1 MLNLNVNNETSKLK
15 AVVLG
20 TALSLGPTPK
30 LEDCY
35 DPKSREHVLNNTYPI
50 EEDLI
55 KEMQEFFDVLKKYN
69 VTVYR
74 PEKIEN
80 YNQIFSRDIAFVIEN
95 KFVFANVVEDRAKE
109 IQGIKHV
116 YDQIEDQNIIHLPE
130 SCHVEGGDVMLCGN
144 YIFIGTYSADDYSKY
159 ITARTNSQAVDVIEK
174 LFPNKTIIPF
184 ELLKSNDD
192 ARNSALHLDCC
203 LQPVGNNKAIT
214 CPDGFLDK
222 NQYQWIVDLFGADNI
237 FEISREEMY
246 NMHCNIFSIDK
257 NVVVSDRTFTRLNT
271 WLEENN
277 FIVEKI
283 KYTEV
288 SKQGGLLRC
297 STLPLIR
304 EN

>member
-1 MLNLNVNNETSKLK
+1 
-15 AVVLG
+15 
-20 TALSLGPTPK
+20 
-30 LEDCY
+30 
-35 DPKSREHVLNNTYPI
+35 
-50 EEDLI
+50 
-55 KEMQEFFDVLKKYN
+55 MQEFYDILKKYN
-69 VTVYR
+69 VTIYR

-109 IQGIKHV
+109 IQGIKYV

-144 YIFIGTYSADDYSKY
+144 YVFIGTYSADDYSKY

-174 LFPNKTIIPF
+174 LFPNKTVMPF

-237 FEISREEMY
+237 FEISRDEMY

-257 NVVVSDRTFTRLNT
+257 NVVVSDRAFTRLNT

>member
-50 EEDLI
+50 EEDLTQ
-55 KEMQEFFDVLKKYN
+55 EMQEFYDILKKYN
-69 VTVYR
+69 VTIYR

-144 YIFIGTYSADDYSKY
+144 YVFIGTYSADDYSKY

-237 FEISREEMY
+237 FEISRDEMY

-257 NVVVSDRTFTRLNT
+257 NVVVSDKAFTRLNT

>member
-116 YDQIEDQNIIHLPE
+116 YDQIEDQNIIH
-130 SCHVEGGDVMLCGN
+130 
-144 YIFIGTYSADDYSKY
+144 Y
-159 ITARTNSQAVDVIEK
+159 
-174 LFPNKTIIPF
+174 
-184 ELLKSNDD
+184 
-192 ARNSALHLDCC
+192 
-203 LQPVGNNKAIT
+203 
-214 CPDGFLDK
+214 
-222 NQYQWIVDLFGADNI
+222 
-237 FEISREEMY
+237 
-246 NMHCNIFSIDK
+246 
-257 NVVVSDRTFTRLNT
+257 LN
-271 WLEENN
+271 
-277 FIVEKI
+277 
-283 KYTEV
+283 
-288 SKQGGLLRC
+288 
-297 STLPLIR
+297 PAM
-304 EN
+304 

>member
-50 EEDLI
+50 EEDLTQ
-55 KEMQEFFDVLKKYN
+55 EMQEFYDVLKKYN
-69 VTVYR
+69 VTIYR

-144 YIFIGTYSADDYSKY
+144 YVFIGTYSADDYSKY

-257 NVVVSDRTFTRLNT
+257 NVVVSDRAFTRLNT

>member
-35 DPKSREHVLNNTYPI
+35 DPKSKEHVLNNTYPI
-50 EEDLI
+50 EEDLT

-69 VTVYR
+69 VTIYR
-74 PEKIEN
+74 PEKIQN

-144 YIFIGTYSADDYSKY
+144 YVFIGTYSADDYSKY

-257 NVVVSDRTFTRLNT
+257 NVVVSDKAFTRLNT

>member
-50 EEDLI
+50 EEDLTQ
-55 KEMQEFFDVLKKYN
+55 EMQEFFDVLKKYN
-69 VTVYR
+69 VIVYR
-74 PEKIEN
+74 PKKIEN

-130 SCHVEGGDVMLCGN
+130 SCHVEGGDVMLWGN
-144 YIFIGTYSADDYSKY
+144 YIFVGTCSAEDYSKY

-203 LQPVGNNKAIT
+203 LQPVGNNKVIA

-222 NQYQWIVDLFGADNI
+222 NQYQWIVDLFGAGNI

-257 NVVVSDRTFTRLNT
+257 NVVVSDSNFIRLNT

-277 FIVEKI
+277 FTVEKI

>member
-35 DPKSREHVLNNTYPI
+35 DPKSREHVLNNTYPN

-55 KEMQEFFDVLKKYN
+55 QEMDEFFQVLKKYN

-74 PEKIEN
+74 PEKIMD

-95 KFVFANVVEDRAKE
+95 KFVFANVVKERSKE
-109 IQGIKHV
+109 INGIEHV
-116 YDQIEDQNIIHLPE
+116 YNQIDDQHLIRLPD
-130 SCHVEGGDVMLCGN
+130 SCRIEGGDVMLWGN
-144 YIFIGTYSADDYSKY
+144 YVFIGTYTADDYSEY
-159 ITARTNSQAVDVIEK
+159 ITARTNMQAVDVIEK

-192 ARNSALHLDCC
+192 PRNNALHLDCC
-203 LQPVGNNKAIT
+203 FQPVGENKAII
-214 CPDGFLDK
+214 CPEGFLDK

-237 FEISREEMY
+237 FEITKEEMY
-246 NMHCNIFSIDK
+246 NMHCNIFSIDH
-257 NVVVSDRTFTRLNT
+257 NVVVSDRTFDRLNS

-283 KYTEV
+283 KYTEA

-304 EN
+304 E

>member
-50 EEDLI
+50 EEDLTQ
-55 KEMQEFFDVLKKYN
+55 EMQEFCDVLKKYN

-116 YDQIEDQNIIHLPE
+116 YNQIEDQNIIHLPE

-144 YIFIGTYSADDYSKY
+144 YVFIGTYSADDYSKY

>member
-50 EEDLI
+50 EEDLTQ
-55 KEMQEFFDVLKKYN
+55 EMQEFCDVLKKYN

-130 SCHVEGGDVMLCGN
+130 SCHVEGGDVMLFGN
-144 YIFIGTYSADDYSKY
+144 YVFIGTYSADDYSKY

>member
-35 DPKSREHVLNNTYPI
+35 DPKSREHVLNNTYPN

-55 KEMQEFFDVLKKYN
+55 QEMDEFFQVLKKYN

-74 PEKIEN
+74 PEKIMD

-95 KFVFANVVEDRAKE
+95 KFVFANVVKERSKE
-109 IQGIKHV
+109 INGIEHV
-116 YDQIEDQNIIHLPE
+116 YNQIDDQHIIRLPD
-130 SCHVEGGDVMLCGN
+130 SCRVEGGDVMLWGN
-144 YIFIGTYSADDYSKY
+144 YVFIGTYTADDYSEY
-159 ITARTNSQAVDVIEK
+159 ITARTNMQAVDVIEK

-192 ARNSALHLDCC
+192 PRNNALHLDCC
-203 LQPVGNNKAIT
+203 FQPVGKNKAII
-214 CPDGFLDK
+214 CPEGFLDK

-237 FEISREEMY
+237 FEITKEEMY
-246 NMHCNIFSIDK
+246 NMHCNIFSIDH
-257 NVVVSDRTFTRLNT
+257 NVVVSDRTFDRLNS

-283 KYTEV
+283 KYTEA

-304 EN
+304 E

>member
-20 TALSLGPTPK
+20 TALSLGPIPK

-50 EEDLI
+50 EEDLTQ
-55 KEMQEFFDVLKKYN
+55 EMQEFYDVLKKYN
-69 VTVYR
+69 VTIYR

-144 YIFIGTYSADDYSKY
+144 YVFIGTYSADDYSKY

-257 NVVVSDRTFTRLNT
+257 NVVVSDRAFTRLNT

>member
-35 DPKSREHVLNNTYPI
+35 DPKSREHVLNNTYPN

-55 KEMQEFFDVLKKYN
+55 QEMDEFFQVLKKYD
-69 VTVYR
+69 VKVYR
-74 PEKIEN
+74 PEKIMD

-95 KFVFANVVEDRAKE
+95 KFVFANVVKERSKE
-109 IQGIKHV
+109 INGIEHV
-116 YDQIEDQNIIHLPE
+116 YNQIDDQHLIRLPD
-130 SCHVEGGDVMLCGN
+130 SCRVEGGDVMLWGN
-144 YIFIGTYSADDYSKY
+144 YVFIGTYTADDYSEY
-159 ITARTNSQAVDVIEK
+159 ITARTNMQAVDVIEK

-192 ARNSALHLDCC
+192 PRNNALHLDCC
-203 LQPVGNNKAIT
+203 FQPVGENKAII
-214 CPDGFLDK
+214 CPEGFLDK
-222 NQYQWIVDLFGADNI
+222 NQYQWIVDLFGSDNI
-237 FEISREEMY
+237 FEITKEEMY
-246 NMHCNIFSIDK
+246 NMHCNIFSIDH
-257 NVVVSDRTFTRLNT
+257 NVVVSDRTFDRLNS

-283 KYTEV
+283 KYTEA

-304 EN
+304 E

>member
-35 DPKSREHVLNNTYPI
+35 DPKSREHVLNNTYPN

-55 KEMQEFFDVLKKYN
+55 QEMDEFFQVLKKYN

-74 PEKIEN
+74 PEKIMD

-95 KFVFANVVEDRAKE
+95 KFVFANVVKERSKE
-109 IQGIKHV
+109 INGIEHV
-116 YDQIEDQNIIHLPE
+116 YNQIDDQHLIRLPD
-130 SCHVEGGDVMLCGN
+130 SCRVEGGDVMLWGN
-144 YIFIGTYSADDYSKY
+144 YVFIGTYSADDYSEY
-159 ITARTNSQAVDVIEK
+159 ITARTNMQAVDVIEK

-192 ARNSALHLDCC
+192 PRNNALHLDCC
-203 LQPVGNNKAIT
+203 FQPVGENKAII
-214 CPDGFLDK
+214 CPEGFLDK
-222 NQYQWIVDLFGADNI
+222 NQYQWIVDLFGSDNI
-237 FEISREEMY
+237 FEITKEEMY
-246 NMHCNIFSIDK
+246 NMHCNIFSIDH
-257 NVVVSDRTFTRLNT
+257 NVVVSDRTFDRLNS

-277 FIVEKI
+277 FVVEKI
-283 KYTEV
+283 KYTEA

-304 EN
+304 E

>member
-1 MLNLNVNNETSKLK
+1 
-15 AVVLG
+15 
-20 TALSLGPTPK
+20 
-30 LEDCY
+30 
-35 DPKSREHVLNNTYPI
+35 
-50 EEDLI
+50 
-55 KEMQEFFDVLKKYN
+55 MQEFCDVLKKYN

-80 YNQIFSRDIAFVIEN
+80 YNQIFSRDIAFVIED

-116 YDQIEDQNIIHLPE
+116 YDQVEDQNIIHLPE
-130 SCHVEGGDVMLCGN
+130 SCHVEGGDIMLCGN
-144 YIFIGTYSADDYSKY
+144 YVFIGTYSADDYSKY

-174 LFPNKTIIPF
+174 MFPNKTIIPF

-271 WLEENN
+271 WLEKNN

>member
-35 DPKSREHVLNNTYPI
+35 DPKSREHVLNNTYPN

-55 KEMQEFFDVLKKYN
+55 QEMDEFFQVLKKYN

-74 PEKIEN
+74 PEKIMD

-95 KFVFANVVEDRAKE
+95 KFVFANVVKE
-109 IQGIKHV
+109 RSQEINGIEHV
-116 YDQIEDQNIIHLPE
+116 YNQIDDQHLIRLPD
-130 SCHVEGGDVMLCGN
+130 SCRVEGGDVMLWGN
-144 YIFIGTYSADDYSKY
+144 YVFIGTYTADDYSEY
-159 ITARTNSQAVDVIEK
+159 ITARTNMQAVDVIEK

-192 ARNSALHLDCC
+192 PRNNALHLDCC
-203 LQPVGNNKAIT
+203 FQPVGENKAII
-214 CPDGFLDK
+214 CPEGFLDK

-237 FEISREEMY
+237 FEITKEEMY
-246 NMHCNIFSIDK
+246 NMHCNIFSIDH
-257 NVVVSDRTFTRLNT
+257 NVVVSDRTFDRLNS

-283 KYTEV
+283 KYTEA

-304 EN
+304 E

>member
-50 EEDLI
+50 EEDLTQ
-55 KEMQEFFDVLKKYN
+55 EMQEFYDVLKKYN
-69 VTVYR
+69 VTIYR

-130 SCHVEGGDVMLCGN
+130 SCHVEGGDVMLFEN
-144 YIFIGTYSADDYSKY
+144 YVFIGTYSADDYSKY

-174 LFPNKTIIPF
+174 LFPNKTVMPF

-222 NQYQWIVDLFGADNI
+222 NQYQWILDLFGADNI

-257 NVVVSDRTFTRLNT
+257 NVVVSDKAFTRLNT

>member
-50 EEDLI
+50 EEDLTQ
-55 KEMQEFFDVLKKYN
+55 EMQEFYDVLKKYN
-69 VTVYR
+69 VTIYR

-144 YIFIGTYSADDYSKY
+144 YVFIGTYSADDYSKY
-159 ITARTNSQAVDVIEK
+159 ITARTNSQAVNVIEK

-257 NVVVSDRTFTRLNT
+257 NVVVSDKAFTRLNT

>member
-50 EEDLI
+50 EEDLTQ
-55 KEMQEFFDVLKKYN
+55 EMQEFCDVLKKYN

-144 YIFIGTYSADDYSKY
+144 YVFIGTYSADDYSKY

-271 WLEENN
+271 WLEKNN

>member
-50 EEDLI
+50 EEDLTQ
-55 KEMQEFFDVLKKYN
+55 EMQEFYDVLKKYN
-69 VTVYR
+69 VTIYR

-130 SCHVEGGDVMLCGN
+130 SCHVEGGDVMLFES
-144 YIFIGTYSADDYSKY
+144 YVFIGTYSADDYSKY

-257 NVVVSDRTFTRLNT
+257 NVVVSDRAFTRLNT

>member
-50 EEDLI
+50 EEDLTQ
-55 KEMQEFFDVLKKYN
+55 EMQEFYDVLKKYN
-69 VTVYR
+69 VTIYR

-144 YIFIGTYSADDYSKY
+144 YVFIGTYSADDYSKY

-257 NVVVSDRTFTRLNT
+257 NVVVSDKAFTRLNT

>member
-35 DPKSREHVLNNTYPI
+35 DPKSREHVLNNTYPN

-55 KEMQEFFDVLKKYN
+55 QEMDEFFQVLKKYN

-74 PEKIEN
+74 PEKIMD

-95 KFVFANVVEDRAKE
+95 KFVFANVVKERSKE
-109 IQGIKHV
+109 INGIEHV
-116 YDQIEDQNIIHLPE
+116 YNQIDDQHLIRLPD
-130 SCHVEGGDVMLCGN
+130 SCRVEGGDVMLWGN
-144 YIFIGTYSADDYSKY
+144 YVFIGTYTADDYSEY
-159 ITARTNSQAVDVIEK
+159 ITARTNMQAVDVIEK

-184 ELLKSNDD
+184 ELIKSNDD
-192 ARNSALHLDCC
+192 PRNNALHLDCC
-203 LQPVGNNKAIT
+203 FQPVGENKAII
-214 CPDGFLDK
+214 CPEGFLDK
-222 NQYQWIVDLFGADNI
+222 NQYQWIVDLFGSDNI
-237 FEISREEMY
+237 FEITKEEMY
-246 NMHCNIFSIDK
+246 NMHCNIFSIDH
-257 NVVVSDRTFTRLNT
+257 NVVVSDRTFDRLNS

-277 FIVEKI
+277 FVVEKI
-283 KYTEV
+283 KYTEA

-304 EN
+304 E

>member
-35 DPKSREHVLNNTYPI
+35 DPKSREHVLNNTYPN

-55 KEMQEFFDVLKKYN
+55 QEMDEFFQVLKKYN

-74 PEKIEN
+74 PEKIMD

-95 KFVFANVVEDRAKE
+95 KFVFANVVKERSKE
-109 IQGIKHV
+109 INGIEHV
-116 YDQIEDQNIIHLPE
+116 YNQIDDQHLIRLPD
-130 SCHVEGGDVMLCGN
+130 SCRVEGGDVMLWGN
-144 YIFIGTYSADDYSKY
+144 YVFIGTYTADDYSEY
-159 ITARTNSQAVDVIEK
+159 ITARTNMQAVDVIEK

-192 ARNSALHLDCC
+192 PRNNALHLDCC
-203 LQPVGNNKAIT
+203 FQPVGENKAII
-214 CPDGFLDK
+214 CPEGFLDK
-222 NQYQWIVDLFGADNI
+222 NQYQWIVDLFGSDNI
-237 FEISREEMY
+237 FEITKEEMY
-246 NMHCNIFSIDK
+246 NMHCNIFSIDH
-257 NVVVSDRTFTRLNT
+257 NVVVSDRTFDRLNS

-277 FIVEKI
+277 FVVEKI
-283 KYTEV
+283 KYTEA

-304 EN
+304 E

>member
-20 TALSLGPTPK
+20 TALSLGPAPK

-35 DPKSREHVLNNTYPI
+35 DPKSREHVLNNTYPN

-55 KEMQEFFDVLKKYN
+55 QEMDEFFQVLKKYN

-74 PEKIEN
+74 PEKIMD

-95 KFVFANVVEDRAKE
+95 KFVFANVVKERSKE
-109 IQGIKHV
+109 INGIEHV
-116 YDQIEDQNIIHLPE
+116 YNQIDDQHLIRLPD
-130 SCHVEGGDVMLCGN
+130 SCRVEGGDVMLWGI
-144 YIFIGTYSADDYSKY
+144 YVFIGTYTADDYSEY
-159 ITARTNSQAVDVIEK
+159 ITARTNMQAVDVIEK
-174 LFPNKTIIPF
+174 LFPSKTIIPF

-192 ARNSALHLDCC
+192 PRNNALHLDCC
-203 LQPVGNNKAIT
+203 FQPVGENKAII
-214 CPDGFLDK
+214 CPEGFLDK
-222 NQYQWIVDLFGADNI
+222 NQYQWIVDLFGSDNI
-237 FEISREEMY
+237 FEITKEELY
-246 NMHCNIFSIDK
+246 NIHCNIISIDH
-257 NVVVSDRTFTRLNT
+257 NVVVSDRTFDRLNS

-283 KYTEV
+283 KYTEA

-304 EN
+304 E

>member
-50 EEDLI
+50 EEDLTQ
-55 KEMQEFFDVLKKYN
+55 EMQEFYDVLKKYN
-69 VTVYR
+69 VTIYR

-144 YIFIGTYSADDYSKY
+144 YVFIGTYSADDYSKY

-237 FEISREEMY
+237 FEISRDEMY

-257 NVVVSDRTFTRLNT
+257 NVVVSDKAFTRLNT

>member
-35 DPKSREHVLNNTYPI
+35 DPKSREHVLNNTYPN

-55 KEMQEFFDVLKKYN
+55 QEMDEFFQVLKKYN

-74 PEKIEN
+74 PEKIMD

-95 KFVFANVVEDRAKE
+95 KFVFANVVKERSKE
-109 IQGIKHV
+109 INGIEHV
-116 YDQIEDQNIIHLPE
+116 YNQIDDQHLIRLPD
-130 SCHVEGGDVMLCGN
+130 SCRVEGGDVMLWGN
-144 YIFIGTYSADDYSKY
+144 YVFIGTYTADDYSEY
-159 ITARTNSQAVDVIEK
+159 ITARTNMQAVDVIEK

-192 ARNSALHLDCC
+192 PRYHALHLDCC
-203 LQPVGNNKAIT
+203 FQPVGENKAII
-214 CPDGFLDK
+214 CPEGFLDK

-237 FEISREEMY
+237 FEITKEEMY
-246 NMHCNIFSIDK
+246 NMHCNIFSIDH
-257 NVVVSDRTFTRLNT
+257 NVVVSDRTFDRLNS

-283 KYTEV
+283 KYTEA

-304 EN
+304 E

>member
-50 EEDLI
+50 EEDLTQ
-55 KEMQEFFDVLKKYN
+55 EMQEFYDVLKKYN
-69 VTVYR
+69 VTIYR

-144 YIFIGTYSADDYSKY
+144 YVFIGTYSADDYSKY

-237 FEISREEMY
+237 FEISRDEMY

-257 NVVVSDRTFTRLNT
+257 NVVVSDRAFTRLNT

>member
-50 EEDLI
+50 EEDLTQ
-55 KEMQEFFDVLKKYN
+55 EMQEFCDVLKKYN

-144 YIFIGTYSADDYSKY
+144 YVFIGTYSADDYSKY

-174 LFPNKTIIPF
+174 MFPNKTIIPF

-237 FEISREEMY
+237 FEITREEMY

-257 NVVVSDRTFTRLNT
+257 NVVVSDKAFTRLNT

>member
-35 DPKSREHVLNNTYPI
+35 DPKSREHVLNNTYPN

-55 KEMQEFFDVLKKYN
+55 QEMDEFFQVLKKYN

-74 PEKIEN
+74 PEKIMD

-95 KFVFANVVEDRAKE
+95 KFVFANVVKERSKE
-109 IQGIKHV
+109 INGIEHV
-116 YDQIEDQNIIHLPE
+116 YNQIDDQHLICLPD
-130 SCHVEGGDVMLCGN
+130 SCRVEGGDVMLWGN
-144 YIFIGTYSADDYSKY
+144 YVFIGTYTADDYSEY
-159 ITARTNSQAVDVIEK
+159 ITARTNMQAVDVIEK

-192 ARNSALHLDCC
+192 PRNNALHLDCC
-203 LQPVGNNKAIT
+203 FQPVGENKAII
-214 CPDGFLDK
+214 CPEGFLDK

-237 FEISREEMY
+237 FEITKEEMY
-246 NMHCNIFSIDK
+246 NMHCNIFSIDN
-257 NVVVSDRTFTRLNT
+257 NVVVSDRTFDRLNS

-283 KYTEV
+283 KYTEA

-304 EN
+304 E

>member
-35 DPKSREHVLNNTYPI
+35 DPKSKEHVLNNTYPI
-50 EEDLI
+50 EEDLT

-69 VTVYR
+69 VTIYR
-74 PEKIEN
+74 PEKIQN

-130 SCHVEGGDVMLCGN
+130 SCHVEGGDVMLFES
-144 YIFIGTYSADDYSKY
+144 YVFIGTYSADDYSKY

-257 NVVVSDRTFTRLNT
+257 NVVVSDKAFTRLNT

>member
-35 DPKSREHVLNNTYPI
+35 DPKSREHVLNNTYPN

-55 KEMQEFFDVLKKYN
+55 QEMDEFFQLLKKYD
-69 VTVYR
+69 VKVYR
-74 PEKIEN
+74 PEKIMD

-95 KFVFANVVEDRAKE
+95 KFVFANVVKERSKE
-109 IQGIKHV
+109 INGIEHV
-116 YDQIEDQNIIHLPE
+116 YNQIDDQHLIRLPD
-130 SCHVEGGDVMLCGN
+130 SCRVEGGDVMLWGN
-144 YIFIGTYSADDYSKY
+144 YVFIGTYTADDYSEY
-159 ITARTNSQAVDVIEK
+159 ITARTNMQAVDVIEK
-174 LFPNKTIIPF
+174 LFPSKTIIPF

-192 ARNSALHLDCC
+192 PRNNALHLDCC
-203 LQPVGNNKAIT
+203 FQPVGENKAII
-214 CPDGFLDK
+214 CPEGFLDK

-237 FEISREEMY
+237 FEITKEEMY
-246 NMHCNIFSIDK
+246 NMHCNIFSIDH
-257 NVVVSDRTFTRLNT
+257 NVVVSDRTFDRLNS

-283 KYTEV
+283 KYTEA

-304 EN
+304 E

>member
-50 EEDLI
+50 EEDLTQ
-55 KEMQEFFDVLKKYN
+55 EMQEFFDVLKKYN

-144 YIFIGTYSADDYSKY
+144 YVFIGTYSADDYSKY

-237 FEISREEMY
+237 FEISRQEMY

>member
-1 MLNLNVNNETSKLK
+1 MLSLNVNNETSKLK

-35 DPKSREHVLNNTYPI
+35 EPKSREHVLNNTYPN

-55 KEMQEFFDVLKKYN
+55 QEMDEFFQVLKKYN

-74 PEKIEN
+74 PEKIMD

-95 KFVFANVVEDRAKE
+95 KFVFANVVKERSKE
-109 IQGIKHV
+109 INGIEHV
-116 YDQIEDQNIIHLPE
+116 YNQIDDQHLIRLPD
-130 SCHVEGGDVMLCGN
+130 SCRVEGGDVMLWGN
-144 YIFIGTYSADDYSKY
+144 YVFIGTYTADDYSEY
-159 ITARTNSQAVDVIEK
+159 ITARTNMQAVDVIEK

-192 ARNSALHLDCC
+192 PRNNALHLDCC
-203 LQPVGNNKAIT
+203 FQPVGENKAII
-214 CPDGFLDK
+214 CPEGFLDI
-222 NQYQWIVDLFGADNI
+222 NHYQWIVDLFGSDNI
-237 FEISREEMY
+237 FEITKEEMY
-246 NMHCNIFSIDK
+246 NMHCNIFSIDH
-257 NVVVSDRTFTRLNT
+257 NVVVSDRTFDRLNS

-277 FIVEKI
+277 FVVEKI
-283 KYTEV
+283 KYTEA

-304 EN
+304 E